1 MKLLTIGDE
10 NASYSLFG
18 ESNSTVKTIK
28 FNDAVINKN
37 AFKYCTALKTASGA
51 DTITKIGD
59 AAFQQTALTS
69 ISITKATEIGEWA
82 FANCEK
88 LANVTL
94 CESLTRIPNYCFINA
109 GLIKITI
116 PARITSIG
124 SHAFNNCSKMSTI
137 EFKPATPPSIVA
149 NAFAGTPSG
158 LLIKLSVNLQTYTNC
173 LGTFN
178 RYDIGIQPYINQLNG
193 KGFAAGAKVYVS
205 NQSSQIST
213 CNRSGVFTLTYQ
225 VVTIAGERKA
235 GEGRLDWLPLYSAS
249 AIVSDALDATTK
261 TLYSYSTSYG
271 GGSAHTHNVYEK
283 GLAVSYSCESYTNVT
298 ISIQTNN
305 LKASN
310 FSLFTY
316 DQIGVLGSTQVG
328 YYFKINSD
336 PKYSANVSHGY
347 SYTIQNL
354 QNHYVIVTF
363 PISTQK

>member
-1 MKLLTIGDE
+1 MGTLTQNIKTINQDGYYTTDSHDFFDWILENIDYDYSTKTIVVNEGTHRIIGYRGNLTSVVVPNYLSYGTNKFRSEKVVRLTQDGLISGISNLEIVDFGLMLTIGDE

-82 FANCEK
+82 FANCGQ

-124 SHAFNNCSKMSTI
+124 SQAFNNCSKMSII
-137 EFKPATPPSIVA
+137 EFKPTTPPSIGA

-178 RYDIGIQPYINQLNG
+178 RYDIGIQPYINQLNR

-205 NQSSQIST
+205 NQTSQIST
-213 CNRSGVFTLTYQ
+213 CNASGVFTLTY
-225 VVTIAGERKA
+225 K
-235 GEGRLDWLPLYSAS
+235 
-249 AIVSDALDATTK
+249 IV
-261 TLYSYSTSYG
+261 
-271 GGSAHTHNVYEK
+271 
-283 GLAVSYSCESYTNVT
+283 
-298 ISIQTNN
+298 I
-305 LKASN
+305 
-310 FSLFTY
+310 
-316 DQIGVLGSTQVG
+316 
-328 YYFKINSD
+328 
-336 PKYSANVSHGY
+336 
-347 SYTIQNL
+347 
-354 QNHYVIVTF
+354 
-363 PISTQK
+363 